1 MLNRLQYFAAEKRN
15 LKMKSIQLS
24 ILLILLISLSNRL
37 SGQEIKLIALIDSAL
52 ANKGNIRAV
61 RTDIEIAKLQT
72 SSAYQKYLPDLSL
85 TYNYRYNAIIPTQ
98 IIPVGQ
104 FNPIPTDEKR
114 PIKFGTEWQ
123 QNSGLNLFQPLI
135 DFSIKSRVA
144 ESRINE
150 KLKNTDAAAAERDL
164 KQEVIKSY
172 TNIWL
177 REEQLHSAEL
187 DTFRTSRTKELFT
200 VKSNEGKVLKTEV
213 NKAILNHNNA
223 LSNYMAVSSSLTR
236 EKIYM
241 GFLTGISLENLLD
254 GKFDFSPFSE
264 DLLKKVNSDPLFDS
278 IPSVKSLRIRAELLE
293 QQQRSE
299 RMKHTPT
306 IGFEGFLGANQ
317 FTDTFN
323 PILSDS
329 WYGSSYVGLSFRF
342 QILSGSSIKNRVNQL
357 KLEVKGLQYR
367 LDDEINSFSNKILLL
382 MEEIKQIEYQ
392 AGLSKQNIK
401 LYEENLSL
409 NQDRFDKGQ
418 INAYDLI
425 TDEIDFQKELSKF
438 NEKRVELVH
447 KQIELINNSGDLS
460 SFIDNLRKNEL

>member
-1 MLNRLQYFAAEKRN
+1 
-15 LKMKSIQLS
+15 MKSIQLLILF
-24 ILLILLISLSNRL
+24 ILLITLSNRL
-37 SGQEIKLIALIDSAL
+37 YGQEIKLIALIHSAL
-52 ANKGNIRAV
+52 ANSGNIRAV

-85 TYNYRYNAIIPTQ
+85 SYNYRYNAIIPTQ

-150 KLKNTDAAAAERDL
+150 KLKNNDAASAERDL
-164 KQEVIKSY
+164 KLEVIKSY

-187 DTFRTSRTKELFT
+187 DTLRTSRTKELFT
-200 VKSNEGKVLKTEV
+200 VKSKEGKVLKTEV

-223 LSNYMAVSSSLTR
+223 LSNYRAVSSSLTR

-254 GKFDFSPFSE
+254 GTFDFSPFSE
-264 DLLKKVNSDPLFDS
+264 DLLKTGNSDPLLDS

-293 QQQRSE
+293 QQKQSE

-357 KLEVKGLQYR
+357 KLEVKGLQYS
-367 LDDEINSFSNKILLL
+367 LDDEMNSVSNKILLL

-401 LYEENLSL
+401 LLEENLSL

-425 TDEIDFQKELSKF
+425 SDEIDFQKELSKF
-438 NEKRVELVH
+438 NEKRAELVY